1 MMKSEKEIHQHRKDE
16 HLSLAYKYWREKRN
30 QTLGLTFSDSRII
43 PNTLPELS
51 SEKVKLSSEVFGQ
64 NFEFPFYI
72 EAMTGGTEQAD
83 KVNVQ
88 LAQIAKNQ
96 HLALAVGSQSIAL
109 KFPELAA
116 GFRKVR
122 KIHSSGFL
130 FANLGAGHS
139 LENAKR
145 AVDMIEANALEIHV
159 NTAQELPMDEGDRA
173 FYWLENINEI
183 ASRLEVPVIVKEVGF
198 GMSQKTFKELG
209 KTAVSGINVGGA
221 GGTNFAWIERKRS
234 KNGFDLDDFGFS
246 TVESLLEAK
255 MADNA
260 KNLIA
265 TGGISSAQDIF
276 KSLILGADLSS
287 SAGFILKN
295 LLESGTEK
303 VETILEQW
311 KKDLTKL
318 FVLTGSQKLS
328 DCANVELLYS
338 NNMLNFIQQRKN
350 KL

>member
-16 HLSLAYKYWREKRN
+16 HLSLAYKYWKEERN
-30 QTLGLTFSDSRII
+30 QTLGLTFSDVRII

-51 SEKVKLSSEVFGQ
+51 TEKVELSSKVFGQ
-64 NFEFPFYI
+64 DFEFPFYI
-72 EAMTGGTEQAD
+72 EAMTGGGERAD
-83 KVNVQ
+83 KINQ
-88 LAQIAKNQ
+88 TLAEIAKNQ
-96 HLALAVGSQSIAL
+96 HLAMAVGSQSIAL

-116 GFRKVR
+116 GFKEVR

-145 AVDMIEANALEIHV
+145 AVEMIEANGLEIHV
-159 NTAQELPMDEGDRA
+159 NTAQELPMDEGDRE

-183 ASRLEVPVIVKEVGF
+183 ASQLEVPVIVKEVGF
-198 GMSQKTFKELG
+198 GISQKTFKELS

-246 TVESLLEAK
+246 TLESLLEAK
-255 MADNA
+255 TAENT
-260 KNLIA
+260 KSLVA

-276 KSLILGADLSS
+276 KSLILGADLAS

-295 LLESGTEK
+295 LMQTGPEK
-303 VETILEQW
+303 VEEILEQW
-311 KKDLTKL
+311 KQDLNKL
-318 FVLTGSQKLS
+318 FVLTGSKNIAES
-328 DCANVELLYS
+328 HNVDLLYS
-338 NNMLNFIQQRKN
+338 AKMLDFIQQRK
-350 KL
+350 K